1 MLKRIIRGARL
12 QSMHSHPMNGL
23 DLSAKVR
30 ASLPGGRMGAY
41 INTSDGMI
49 TMSALFSRAM
59 DMTHD
64 EFVSAVTDAADEAA
78 VLAWLRGRIDDERI
92 AKWNARLL
100 KIRLSDV
107 PAEARAFVTALY
119 PISASLPPEVLMIDV
134 IDRDDAETFA

>member
-1 MLKRIIRGARL
+1 
-12 QSMHSHPMNGL
+12 MHSHPMNGL

-30 ASLPGGRMGAY
+30 ASLPGGRIWAY

-49 TMSALFSRAM
+49 AMSALFYCAM
-59 DMTHD
+59 DTTHD
-64 EFVSAVTDAADEAA
+64 EFVSALTDAADEAA

-119 PISASLPPEVLMIDV
+119 SISASLPPEVLMIDV